1 MYVCMY
7 VCIYIY
13 IYIYMKRERERLDW
27 EDMLVQTLQL
37 IMKMG
42 GQREIFT
49 MSESQLGQNNECV
62 VIDFWCSQRSPV
74 QDDTIR
80 RCTIQQMSV
89 GYDAV
94 RQCKVRQGTVR

>member
-27 EDMLVQTLQL
+27 EDMLVQTLQH

-49 MSESQLGQNNECV
+49 MSESQEGQNNECV

-74 QDDTIR
+74 QHDTIR
-80 RCTIQQMSV
+80 RGTIQQMSV

-94 RQCKVRQGTVR
+94 RQCKVRQWTVR